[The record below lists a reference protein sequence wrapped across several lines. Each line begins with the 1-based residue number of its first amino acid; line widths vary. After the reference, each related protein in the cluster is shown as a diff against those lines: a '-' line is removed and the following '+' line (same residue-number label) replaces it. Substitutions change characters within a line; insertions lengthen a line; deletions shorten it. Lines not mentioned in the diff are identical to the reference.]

1 MGGGHVRIG
10 IVTEE
15 YPPATSPLGEH
26 VHHFARE
33 ARRLGHT
40 VKVLTGAMPELAR
53 AAAPPQVPARPKEK
67 ETWPSTS
74 APPPAREP
82 DVLRLARSRPLLR
95 QGGLRRSSGGFS
107 AATALQS
114 ALARERFD
122 VLHVQEPLS
131 PVLPLL
137 ALHHATGPVVGTF
150 HEPYRPGL
158 VGKLFRRTLQRHLDR
173 LDAVVATSAA
183 SAASLPERVR
193 ADLRLIPP
201 GLDVDRL
208 ARGCRIRRF
217 QDGRLNVLC
226 AGALEPR
233 GNLDVL
239 FAAAQRV
246 WRAVELRVLVLGS
259 GPLVA
264 RYRALVPRG
273 MENDV
278 VFADPTPESLPDY
291 LATADVCC
299 ALAATPRSL
308 LEAMAAGRPVLAAD
322 VEPNREL
329 LQHGRE
335 GELVSIT
342 DAGAW
347 ARALVRLGRE
357 PARGAAYG
365 ERGRNTA
372 QRFAWPGVAREILNL
387 YRSIG
392 VRG

>member
-1 MGGGHVRIG
+1 MRIG

-15 YPPATSPLGEH
+15 YPPAAGPLADH
-26 VHHFARE
+26 VHQFARE

-40 VKVLTGAMPELAR
+40 VKVLTGAVPDLVR
-53 AAAPPQVPARPKEK
+53 APPAGAPSRAGGKATSTAAP
-67 ETWPSTS
+67 S
-74 APPPAREP
+74 PAREP
-82 DVLRLARSRPLLR
+82 DVLRLARSRPLL
-95 QGGLRRSSGGFS
+95 GAGALRRVSGGPS
-107 AATALQS
+107 APAALQS

-122 VLHVQEPLS
+122 VVHVHEPLS

-137 ALHHATGPVVGTF
+137 AVHHAAGPVVGTF
-150 HEPYRPGL
+150 HEPFRPGL
-158 VGKLFRRTLQRHLDR
+158 VGRLLRGTLQRHLDR
-173 LDAVVATSAA
+173 LDAVVATSKA

-193 ADLRLIPP
+193 GDLRLIPP
-201 GLDVDRL
+201 GVDVDRL

-226 AGALEPR
+226 AGAVEPR
-233 GNLDVL
+233 GNLEVL
-239 FAAAQRV
+239 YAAAQRV
-246 WRAVELRVLVLGS
+246 WRAVELRLIVLGG

-278 VFADPTPESLPDY
+278 VFAEPTAEALPDY
-291 LATADVCC
+291 LASADVCC
-299 ALAATPRSL
+299 AVAATPRPL

-322 VEPNREL
+322 VEAHREI

-335 GELVSIT
+335 GELLPLT

-365 ERGRNTA
+365 ERGRNA
-372 QRFAWPGVAREILNL
+372 VQRYAWPGVAREILNL